1 MSVRAAKFV
10 DIPRIAEL
18 GADAHKRSIYAQITT
33 FDDVLAKQL
42 CARSLQRHAQQNYG
56 GTLFL
61 VSETAG
67 EVRGF
72 IIALI
77 DLVYPCF
84 SGLVVTDLAFAFTE
98 NAEPRDA
105 AKIILRVIRWAE
117 ANPKVIEV
125 HLGVTDA
132 IGGDWKRV
140 GKLYERLGFEQ
151 CGGMFR
157 KLMPQPREAQLEVL
171 IATEVRANA

>member
-1 MSVRAAKFV
+1 MSVRVAKFV

-18 GADAHKRSIYAQITT
+18 SAEAHERSIYADLTA

-42 CARSLQRHAQQNYG
+42 CARSLQRHGQLNYG

-61 VSETAG
+61 VSETDD

-72 IIALI
+72 IIGLI
-77 DLVYPCF
+77 DLVYPCLT
-84 SGLVVTDLAFAFTE
+84 GLMVTDLIFSFAE
-98 NAEPRDA
+98 NADPRDA
-105 AKIILRVIRWAE
+105 SLMVRRIILWAE
-117 ANPKVIEV
+117 SNPKVIEV

-132 IGGDWKRV
+132 IGDDWKRV
-140 GKLYERLGFEQ
+140 AKLYERLGLEQ

-157 KLMPQPREAQLEVL
+157 KLIQHEESLDIQEAGG
-171 IATEVRANA
+171 A